1 MQLIGDP
8 QYVKQV
14 KKANKKGYTYLP
26 ELYKDKFDGQA
37 GGAKRKN
44 FHVRYNTSCFN
55 RVEKNELNSF
65 CISHPIV
72 AGWLTISF

>member
-37 GGAKRKN
+37 GGAKRQKLPRPIQ
-44 FHVRYNTSCFN
+44 HLLLQPGR
-55 RVEKNELNSF
+55 EK
-65 CISHPIV
+65 
-72 AGWLTISF
+72 